1 MMRPEDIAGS
11 RKLAEIIL
19 YSTPY
24 CPFCDRAKRLLEH
37 KGVPFTDIGV
47 MGNPELRREMEARS
61 GGYTVPQIII
71 DGEPIGGSDELIAL
85 ERAGE
90 LDGMLGLS

>member
-1 MMRPEDIAGS
+1 M
-11 RKLAEIIL
+11 AEIEI
-19 YSTPY
+19 YTSH
-24 CPFCDRAKRLLEH
+24 FCGFCNAAKKLLEK

-61 GGYTVPQIII
+61 GGYTVPQIFI
-71 DGEPIGGSDELIAL
+71 DGEPIGGSDELVAF

-90 LDGMLGLS
+90 LDKMLGLA

>member
-1 MMRPEDIAGS
+1 MPEVIV
-11 RKLAEIIL
+11 
-19 YSTPY
+19 YTTPFCPY
-24 CPFCDRAKRLLEH
+24 CVRAIRLLEN

-61 GGYTVPQIII
+61 GGYTVPQIFI
-71 DGEPIGGSDELIAL
+71 DGEPIGGSDELVAF

-90 LDGMLGLS
+90 LDEMLGLA

>member
-1 MMRPEDIAGS
+1 MPEVIV
-11 RKLAEIIL
+11 
-19 YSTPY
+19 YTTPFCPY
-24 CPFCDRAKRLLEH
+24 CVRAIRLLEK

-61 GGYTVPQIII
+61 GGYTVPQIFI
-71 DGEPIGGSDELIAL
+71 DGEPIGGSDELVAF

-90 LDGMLGLS
+90 LDKMLGLA